1 MKTALCL
8 LLLLGVLSCKK
19 AELDTVEPEYQDWYT
34 LKSPIDKDIQGVW
47 GDRDKTLL
55 IATTFNIFR
64 STDQGK
70 NWQEVDAQQS
80 GIFGIIEYRDT
91 LFAMNGLLTGQ
102 DSQVLV
108 NAGKYSVDDG
118 KSWTPYR
125 KVNPFFDLWST
136 IGPVTHQ
143 QLYAN
148 PVITPN
154 GTSYKINQVFMDS
167 PTATSG
173 RFETP
178 GVITSDGRRIDLPQL
193 HQLRSLYLDS
203 KQRLYIAGTDA
214 VCGRGGKTGEPF
226 SFCNSKEGRGVVYIS
241 KNPLP

>member
-1 MKTALCL
+1 MKTALYL
-8 LLLLGVLSCKK
+8 LLLLGTLSCKK
-19 AELDTVEPEYQDWYT
+19 AELDTIEPEYQDWYT

-47 GDRDKTLL
+47 GDRDETLL
-55 IATTFNIFR
+55 ISTNFKIFR

-80 GIFGIIEYRDT
+80 GISGIVEYRDT
-91 LFAMNGLLTGQ
+91 LFAMNGLLSGQ
-102 DSQVLV
+102 DIQVFV

-125 KVNPFFDLWST
+125 RVNLFFDKLPD
-136 IGPVTHQ
+136 INPATHR

-148 PVITPN
+148 PVTAPN
-154 GTSYKINQVFMDS
+154 GISYKINRVFVDS

-173 RFETP
+173 HFETP
-178 GVITSDGRRIDLPQL
+178 GVVTSDNRRIDLPQL

-203 KQRLYIAGTDA
+203 KQRLYVSGTDA

-226 SFCNSKEGRGVVYIS
+226 SFCNSKQGRGVVYIS

>member
-1 MKTALCL
+1 MKTALYL
-8 LLLLGVLSCKK
+8 LLLLGVLCCKK
-19 AELDTVEPEYQDWYT
+19 DLSDTVEPEYQDWYT
-34 LKSPIDKDIQGVW
+34 LKSPIDEVIQGVW
-47 GDRDKTLL
+47 GDWDKTLL

-70 NWQEVDAQQS
+70 NWQEVGGQQS
-80 GIFGIIEYRDT
+80 GITGIIEYRDT
-91 LFAMNGLLTGQ
+91 IFAMNGLLNGQ
-102 DSQVLV
+102 DTQVFV
-108 NAGKYSVDDG
+108 NAGRYSVDDG

-125 KVNPFFDLWST
+125 KVNLFFDKWPA
-136 IGPVTHQ
+136 IDPVTHR

-148 PVITPN
+148 PVIASN
-154 GTSYKINQVFMDS
+154 GVSYKINQVFVDS

-173 RFETP
+173 HFETP
-178 GVITSDGRRIDLPQL
+178 GVITSNGRKIALPQL

-203 KQRLYIAGTDA
+203 KQRLYISGTDA

-226 SFCNSKEGRGVVYIS
+226 SFCNSREGRGVVYIS